1 MLVLIMF
8 DGVRR
13 AYDLNILYVMKV
25 IEILGTD
32 KALEILEEA
41 SKRQGVLIARE
52 MRRKLPKDLTTIEI
66 GAEVYKRFMED
77 AGTEIRVHKQDE
89 KSVTFL
95 INRCPFFE
103 AFLDVGVDCGMFLN
117 GLCTHLTL
125 PSIQATLN
133 EFDPRLRVEAVLTR
147 ESAEEY
153 CLERVYLAE

>member
-1 MLVLIMF
+1 
-8 DGVRR
+8 
-13 AYDLNILYVMKV
+13 
-25 IEILGTD
+25 
-32 KALEILEEA
+32 
-41 SKRQGVLIARE
+41 
-52 MRRKLPKDLTTIEI
+52 MRRKLPKDLTTLEI
-66 GAEVYKRFMED
+66 GAEVYRRFIED

-103 AFLDVGVDCGMFLN
+103 AFLDVGVDCGIFLN

-125 PSIQATLN
+125 PSIQVTLN

-153 CLERVYLAE
+153 CLERVFLAE

>member
-52 MRRKLPKDLTTIEI
+52 MRRKLPKDLTTLEI

-133 EFDPRLRVEAVLTR
+133 EFDPNLRVEAVLTR